1 MLEKL
6 ELDRTD
12 FELLRLLQKDAR
24 LSNKQ
29 LAAAVGLA
37 QSTCHER
44 VRRLWS
50 AGAITGSRISIDA
63 NRLGFGIA
71 ALFMIG
77 ISRHEQTTIDALLD
91 DLLAIDEVQSAY
103 LITGHYDL
111 VVNVIARDMDHL
123 RDLAYEHFTGRELIA
138 RFETS
143 IVYEGRE
150 RPGIPLPSG

>member
-1 MLEKL
+1 MD
-6 ELDRTD
+6 LDRTD
-12 FELLRLLQKDAR
+12 FELLRLLQEDAR

-50 AGAITGSRISIDA
+50 LGAMTAARVEVDA
-63 NRLGFGIA
+63 RRLGFGIE
-71 ALFMIG
+71 ALFLIG
-77 ISRHEQTTIDALLD
+77 ISRHEEPTVGALMD
-91 DLLAIDEVQSAY
+91 EWLAVAEVQSGY
-103 LITGHYDL
+103 LITGRYDL
-111 VVNVIARDMDHL
+111 VVKVIARDMDHL
-123 RDLAYEHFTGRELIA
+123 RDLAYRHFTHRETVS

-150 RPGIPLPSG
+150 RPSIPLPESMT